1 MKLRVNKTLNTHLRN
16 KPQTHPTNSVK
27 MMTKKTKI
35 AIMMK
40 MVNSQRLWLCPP
52 RKQPAN
58 QPYQITA
65 AAPLYPSE
73 TPNRYLKKTSLLS
86 MFVQLSCFHCFDLS
100 SLFFFF
106 LSFFLGSIEPGVLN
120 SLSVLYSNFLVLF
133 ADIVNIFY

>member
-73 TPNRYLKKTSLLS
+73 TLNRYLKKTSLLS

-100 SLFFFF
+100 SLFFSFF
-106 LSFFLGSIEPGVLN
+106 LSWFDWRTGCFEFTFRFVQQFF
-120 SLSVLYSNFLVLF
+120 
-133 ADIVNIFY
+133 